1 MTQFIK
7 LQKQYNSKLADR
19 TTDDSKYEIEVK
31 GMNGYMH
38 FLKFQTTDV
47 PVLLRGVVHN

>member
-19 TTDDSKYEIEVK
+19 TTDDSKYEIEIK
-31 GMNGYMH
+31 GMDGYMH

-47 PVLLRGVVHN
+47 PVVLLEGIYD